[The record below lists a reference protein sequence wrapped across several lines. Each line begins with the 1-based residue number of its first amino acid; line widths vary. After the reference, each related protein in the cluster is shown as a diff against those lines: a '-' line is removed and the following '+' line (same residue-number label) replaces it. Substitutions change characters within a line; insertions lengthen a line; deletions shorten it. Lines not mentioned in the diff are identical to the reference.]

1 MKWAPSGPTCTLGVD
16 GVDHICTLKNFTS
29 IEGSKKLNLPEVN
42 FSAAQ
47 KQAFFDKLIF
57 VIHVFNF
64 DRFARFVLVF
74 GMI

>member
-1 MKWAPSGPTCTLGVD
+1 MHPQKFYIYRGT
-16 GVDHICTLKNFTS
+16 
-29 IEGSKKLNLPEVN
+29 KKLNLPEVN